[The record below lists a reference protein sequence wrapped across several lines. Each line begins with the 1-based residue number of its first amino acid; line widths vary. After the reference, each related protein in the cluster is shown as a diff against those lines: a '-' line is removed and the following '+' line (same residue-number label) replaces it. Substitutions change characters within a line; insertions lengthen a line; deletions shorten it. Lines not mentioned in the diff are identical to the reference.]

1 MRLGDFV
8 LMGLAFIG
16 TYNIVKRLMQS
27 NPSKP
32 AEIKE
37 PVNLVT
43 AEVTP
48 VYPYEQNSIDI
59 NSDEFDVTNWVQ
71 S

>member
-32 AEIKE
+32 EEIKQS
-37 PVNLVT
+37 VNLVT